1 MNIDP
6 TELEMGI
13 AVEKDHADDKTKMCS
28 KDSDLAKAIALRHLK
43 DDPRYYTKLKAAGL
57 EEEGALTPLEAG
69 MAEQG
74 AVPSVAIVTIEAP
87 SASQKGLSSS
97 NLGSGVPKK
106 LSTTNL
112 EAPETKV
119 VNDKNTVSYGKTP
132 TIGNNSDPVDH
143 FCGLAVDETRKSNY
157 DGDGNIKM
165 S

>member
-1 MNIDP
+1 MQYDP
-6 TELEMGI
+6 KELATGTRIEGEHTQDVKLAQKI
-13 AVEKDHADDKTKMCS
+13 AMYNLKE
-28 KDSDLAKAIALRHLK
+28 DSHH
-43 DDPRYYTKLKAAGL
+43 YTKLMAAGL
-57 EEEGALTPLEAG
+57 GDEEELAPFGADMG
-69 MAEQG
+69 EQG
-74 AVPSVAIVTIEAP
+74 TVPSVAIVTIEAP
-87 SASQKGLSSS
+87 PASQNGLSSS

-143 FCGLAVDETRKSNY
+143 FCGLAVGETRKSNY

>member
-1 MNIDP
+1 MQYDP
-6 TELEMGI
+6 QELATGTRIEGEHTKDVKLAQKI
-13 AVEKDHADDKTKMCS
+13 AMDH
-28 KDSDLAKAIALRHLK
+28 LGE
-43 DDPRYYTKLKAAGL
+43 DPRYYTKLKAAGL

-69 MAEQG
+69 MAEQD
-74 AVPSVAIVTIEAP
+74 AVPSVAIVAIETP
-87 SASQKGLSSS
+87 PASQNRLSSS

-119 VNDKNTVSYGKTP
+119 INDKNTVSYGKTP

-143 FCGLAVDETRKSNY
+143 FCGLAVDETGKSNY

>member
-1 MNIDP
+1 MQYDP
-6 TELEMGI
+6 QELATGTRIEGEHTKDVKLAQKI
-13 AVEKDHADDKTKMCS
+13 AMDH
-28 KDSDLAKAIALRHLK
+28 LN
-43 DDPRYYTKLKAAGL
+43 DDPEYYSKLKAAGL

-69 MAEQG
+69 MAEQDV
-74 AVPSVAIVTIEAP
+74 VPSVAIVTIEAP

-119 VNDKNTVSYGKTP
+119 INDKNTVSYGKTP
-132 TIGNNSDPVDH
+132 TIGHTADPVNH

>member
-1 MNIDP
+1 MQYDP
-6 TELEMGI
+6 TELATGTRIEGEHTQDVKLAQKI
-13 AVEKDHADDKTKMCS
+13 AMDHLS
-28 KDSDLAKAIALRHLK
+28 E
-43 DDPRYYTKLKAAGL
+43 DPRYYSKLKAAGL
-57 EEEGALTPLEAG
+57 EDEEGALTPFGADMG
-69 MAEQG
+69 EQG
-74 AVPSVAIVTIEAP
+74 TVPSVAIVTIEAP
-87 SASQKGLSSS
+87 PASQNGLSSS

-143 FCGLAVDETRKSNY
+143 FCGLAVGETRKSNY